1 MQHHLSS
8 LLNEQRPLV
17 TGEMNE
23 TLTSAVHRMGDAGV
37 GSILVVRDG
46 SLVGMCTERSILQ
59 RLVADRY
66 DPARITLGHVM
77 AAPVLCAE
85 PDMQVDEALQLMTR
99 TRTRHLPVVRAGRL
113 IGIVS
118 IGDLTHWLIDELEE
132 AVDDLTRYISGSAV
146 KRNPTSGVRARRI
159 SWMG

>member
-8 LLNEQRPLV
+8 ILNEQRPLV

-99 TRTRHLPVVRAGRL
+99 TRTRHRSTCLDLRAAVCPAHGQTHRTAGGR
-113 IGIVS
+113 
-118 IGDLTHWLIDELEE
+118 GDEV
-132 AVDDLTRYISGSAV
+132 A
-146 KRNPTSGVRARRI
+146 ARLRLA
-159 SWMG
+159 GECP